1 MFGKVKRWLGIEGVK
16 VEIIVPEF
24 FQISSGTLAGKLR
37 FISMAD
43 QQVSSVELRFI
54 EKYKRGRRGKKL
66 IDEYTLGE
74 IVLQEPFF
82 VNANEEVFVDFVLP
96 FEPLKSEMDM
106 IQEKNFLTRGVISAA
121 KFIKGVNSEYRIEA
135 RANVKGTALHPFD
148 VKMLKQE

>member
-24 FQISSGTLAGKLR
+24 FQLNSGTLSGKLR

-43 QQVSSVELRFI
+43 QQVTAVELKFI

-74 IVLQEPFF
+74 IVLQEPFI

-106 IQEKNFLTRGVISAA
+106 FQEKNFITRGVINAA
-121 KFIKGVNSEYRIEA
+121 KFIKGVNSDYRIEA

-148 VKMLKQE
+148 VKVLKQE